1 MKKVVYI
8 LTVILLLLVFG
19 VSAFLVGSYL
29 LEGKQQEF
37 VCWLRNPSRG
47 TWALCLP
54 YEMHGETKAMYP
66 DFIVVRYDPI
76 LKYVIDILEPHSFD
90 FADNL
95 GKAKG
100 LARYAEAEPRIG
112 RVQLIHPSK
121 DPAGKMKLKRLDLAK
136 GSVRNKVLQATNND
150 DLAKI
155 FDTDGFFM

>member
-1 MKKVVYI
+1 
-8 LTVILLLLVFG
+8 
-19 VSAFLVGSYL
+19 
-29 LEGKQQEF
+29 
-37 VCWLRNPSRG
+37 
-47 TWALCLP
+47 
-54 YEMHGETKAMYP
+54 MHGETKAMYP